1 MKNVALVF
9 GVLALTA
16 SASIASARTIDARK
30 FFTTHRHLTVKTY
43 GINDNGGGGF
53 VEVVFDDVAAGV
65 ALTIGTQDDE
75 ASLDEIKQGPL
86 PADEASIVHH
96 RKGHLYRPRAP
107 KGCTVTREKP
117 SDALTLAKIRAELNL
132 R

>member
-1 MKNVALVF
+1 MKNVALVI
-9 GVLALTA
+9 GVLALSA
-16 SASIASARTIDARK
+16 SASMASAHTVDARK

-43 GINDNGGGGF
+43 GINDSEGGGS
-53 VEVVFDDVAAGV
+53 VEVVFDDIAGGV
-65 ALTIGTQDDE
+65 ALTIDTQDDE

-96 RKGHLYRPRAP
+96 RKGHPYRPKAP

-117 SDALTLAKIRAELNL
+117 SDALTLARVRKELNL
-132 R
+132 K